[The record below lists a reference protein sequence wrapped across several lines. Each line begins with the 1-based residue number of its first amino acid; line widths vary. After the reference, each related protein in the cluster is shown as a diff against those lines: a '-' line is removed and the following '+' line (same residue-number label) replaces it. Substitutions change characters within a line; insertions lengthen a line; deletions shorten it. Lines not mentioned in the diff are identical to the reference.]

1 MNVNS
6 SHLTRLCSACLLT
19 GATIAGAATA
29 SASPA
34 PALAAHLALGPSV
47 AGRATPVHLSVTD
60 PSAVP
65 LGRLLVSA
73 GLPWGV
79 AYVPGSITA
88 HEDRAA
94 VAIGAPRVVLAPG
107 GQTELYWGDLP
118 APGHGALQLSFL
130 VRPGARTSTYWA
142 GSSWSVLTA
151 VRAAPSGGAGTAGS
165 AEGAMA
171 TVTQAGATAH
181 VEPLAVTSSVDGSLR
196 QVVVTGN
203 PDGSTRDV
211 VVRAYL
217 PAGVHLAPCPTGTHC
232 ATPTVGAAVLP
243 TVPGQRDEPQLH
255 VSTHVAAGI
264 GALGVASPIPAS
276 TTSTTASTT
285 APTAGTSGSA
295 STSTSSSSASPSTAA
310 SSTTT
315 PPTTGSAP
323 ADTTATAVDPPVS
336 PPPTVAAT
344 PEAAAPSSA
353 PAAGPKEHFTVLTW
367 HLGTVRAGGRVSV
380 RYGVHVTGAAG
391 ATGSWLVT
399 ATGSTS
405 VDAHHEPR
413 VLTVEHLV
421 SWSRPRTAGVVQSP
435 SHVPAGGTGSTSSTT
450 NPPPDPFGS
459 AGNGGGSGS
468 GSGSTTTTTT
478 PATTGTTTNPFGS
491 ASSSSATS
499 TTSVALAGSASS
511 STTTP
516 KSSGTLAYTG
526 VNADLELEIAAVAL
540 LLGAG
545 IVTTTRKRPSLA
557 VAAPG
562 GAPRKAR
569 PLHRRADD
577 RGSRPAALHG
587 LAAGLRHSAAVLAH
601 PIRRLGGGDGLD
613 GVLARDSFSTEADL
627 DWLALLADDPAEDV
641 FAPPPAPAPAPA
653 VVAAPAPVAMAAPP
667 APAVAAAGATESP
680 ASPAPTPDRVAF
692 DRRPAFV
699 AAAVPASLP
708 VPAAAVPEA
717 APGSSRLSDPA
728 ATTVSGV
735 SPLVDVL
742 VPLGGW
748 RDGEWCFDRPLG
760 DLLGPVFGNG
770 GSAVADPSADR

>member
-1 MNVNS
+1 MNANS

-19 GATIAGAATA
+19 GAAIAGAATA
-29 SASPA
+29 GASPA

-73 GLPWGV
+73 HLPWGV

-107 GQTELYWGDLP
+107 GRTELYWGDLP
-118 APGHGALQLSFL
+118 APGRGALQLSFD
-130 VRPGARTSTYWA
+130 VRAGARASTHWA
-142 GSSWSVLTA
+142 GSSWSVFSA
-151 VRAAPSGGAGTAGS
+151 VRATAAGGAGTAGS

-171 TVTQAGATAH
+171 AVTRVGATAH
-181 VEPLAVTSSVDGSLR
+181 VEPLAVTSSVDGSMR

-232 ATPTVGAAVLP
+232 ATPTVGSAVLP

-255 VSTHVAAGI
+255 VSTHVASGV

-276 TTSTTASTT
+276 TTSTTAPTP

-295 STSTSSSSASPSTAA
+295 STSTSTSSSSASPSTGA

-315 PPTTGSAP
+315 SPTTGSAP
-323 ADTTATAVDPPVS
+323 ADTTATAVDPPVA
-336 PPPTVAAT
+336 PPPTVASS

-353 PAAGPKEHFTVLTW
+353 PAAGPKEHFTVVTW

-391 ATGSWLVT
+391 AAGSWLVT

-421 SWSRPRTAGVVQSP
+421 SWSQPRTAGVVQSP
-435 SHVPAGGTGSTSSTT
+435 SHVPASGTGSTSPTT

-468 GSGSTTTTTT
+468 GPGSTTTTTT
-478 PATTGTTTNPFGS
+478 PATTGTTTNPF
-491 ASSSSATS
+491 SSSSSSSTTS
-499 TTSVALAGSASS
+499 TTSVALASSASS

-562 GAPRKAR
+562 GAPRRAR

-641 FAPPPAPAPAPA
+641 FAPPLAPAPAPTP
-653 VVAAPAPVAMAAPP
+653 APAPVAVAADGPP
-667 APAVAAAGATESP
+667 ASL
-680 ASPAPTPDRVAF
+680 APTPDRVAF

-708 VPAAAVPEA
+708 VPAAAAPEA
-717 APGSSRLSDPA
+717 APGSTRLSDPA
-728 ATTVSGV
+728 TTTVSGV

-760 DLLGPVFGNG
+760 DLLGPVFGNR